1 MDFSQGG
8 DKMIASTTFPWEK
21 RTKLFGDQ
29 VPRCL
34 TRKFKEQMLFKS
46 NIFYTIGNI
55 LKVR

>member
-1 MDFSQGG
+1 MDFSQEG
-8 DKMIASTTFPWEK
+8 DKMVASTMFPREK

-29 VPRCL
+29 VLKCL
-34 TRKFKEQMLFKS
+34 TRKFKEQMISKS